1 MKKIS
6 LLLFLMVL
14 ATNVYSQNTGEKRAI
29 KITNEMSEVLSLD
42 DDEKA
47 KVYEIQLKRFHEVA
61 TIRSMHAED
70 PETKKAELKK
80 VYNRLYG
87 KLKSTLG
94 KDKMQDWK
102 IYKQNK

>member
-14 ATNVYSQNTGEKRAI
+14 ATNVYSQNTSEERAS
-29 KITNEMSEVLSLD
+29 KITDEMSEVMSLD
-42 DDEKA
+42 EDEKA

-61 TIRSMHAED
+61 IIRSTYAED

-80 VYNRLYG
+80 VYNRLSG

-94 KDKMQDWK
+94 KDKMKDWRT
-102 IYKQNK
+102 YKKK

>member
-1 MKKIS
+1 MRKVT
-6 LLLFLMVL
+6 LLLLLVL
-14 ATNVYSQNTGEKRAI
+14 ASNVYSQNTSEERAS
-29 KITNEMSEVLSLD
+29 KITDEMSEVMSLD

-61 TIRSMHAED
+61 IIRSTYAED

-80 VYNRLYG
+80 VYNRLSG

-94 KDKMQDWK
+94 KDKMKDWRTYRK
-102 IYKQNK
+102 K

>member
-1 MKKIS
+1 
-6 LLLFLMVL
+6 
-14 ATNVYSQNTGEKRAI
+14 
-29 KITNEMSEVLSLD
+29 LD

-61 TIRSMHAED
+61 IIRSTYAED

-80 VYNRLYG
+80 VSNRLSG

-94 KDKMQDWK
+94 KDKMKDWRT
-102 IYKQNK
+102 YKKK

>member
-1 MKKIS
+1 MRKVT
-6 LLLFLMVL
+6 LLLLLVL
-14 ATNVYSQNTGEKRAI
+14 ASNVYSQNTSEERAS
-29 KITNEMSEVLSLD
+29 KITDEMSEVMSLD
-42 DDEKA
+42 EDEKA
-47 KVYEIQLKRFHEVA
+47 KIYEIQLKRFHEVA

-80 VYNRLYG
+80 VYNRLFG

-94 KDKMQDWK
+94 EDKMQEWK

>member
-1 MKKIS
+1 MRKVT
-6 LLLFLMVL
+6 LLLLLVL
-14 ATNVYSQNTGEKRAI
+14 ASNVYSQNTSEERAS
-29 KITNEMSEVLSLD
+29 KITDEMSEVMSLD

-80 VYNRLYG
+80 VYNRLSG
-87 KLKSTLG
+87 KLISTLG
-94 KDKMQDWK
+94 KDKMKDWR
-102 IYKQNK
+102 IYKQK

>member
-1 MKKIS
+1 MRKVT
-6 LLLFLMVL
+6 LLLLLVL
-14 ATNVYSQNTGEKRAI
+14 ASNVYSQNTSEERAS
-29 KITNEMSEVLSLD
+29 KITDEMSEVMSLD
-42 DDEKA
+42 EDEKA

-94 KDKMQDWK
+94 EDKMQEWK

>member
-1 MKKIS
+1 MRKVT
-6 LLLFLMVL
+6 LLLLLVL
-14 ATNVYSQNTGEKRAI
+14 ASNVYSQNTSEERAS
-29 KITNEMSEVLSLD
+29 KITDEMSEVMSLD
-42 DDEKA
+42 EDEKA

>member
-1 MKKIS
+1 MRKVT
-6 LLLFLMVL
+6 LLLLLVL
-14 ATNVYSQNTGEKRAI
+14 ASNVYSQNTSEERAS
-29 KITNEMSEVLSLD
+29 KITDEMSEVMSLD
-42 DDEKA
+42 DDEKV

-80 VYNRLYG
+80 VYNRLFG

-94 KDKMQDWK
+94 EDKMQEWK
-102 IYKQNK
+102 IYKRNK

>member
-1 MKKIS
+1 MRKVT
-6 LLLFLMVL
+6 LLLLLVL
-14 ATNVYSQNTGEKRAI
+14 ASNVYSQNTSEERAS
-29 KITNEMSEVLSLD
+29 KITDEMSEVMSLD
-42 DDEKA
+42 EDEKA

-80 VYNRLYG
+80 VYNRLFG

-94 KDKMQDWK
+94 EDKMQEWK
-102 IYKQNK
+102 IYKRNK

>member
-1 MKKIS
+1 MRKVT
-6 LLLFLMVL
+6 LLLLLVL
-14 ATNVYSQNTGEKRAI
+14 ASNVYSQNTSEERAS
-29 KITNEMSEVLSLD
+29 KITDEMSEVMSLD
-42 DDEKA
+42 EDEKA
-47 KVYEIQLKRFHEVA
+47 KIYEIQLKRFHEVA

-94 KDKMQDWK
+94 KDKMQEWK

>member
-1 MKKIS
+1 MRKVT
-6 LLLFLMVL
+6 LLLLLVL
-14 ATNVYSQNTGEKRAI
+14 ASNVYSQNTSEERAS
-29 KITNEMSEVLSLD
+29 KITDEMSEVMSLD
-42 DDEKA
+42 EDEKA

-94 KDKMQDWK
+94 EDKMQEWK
-102 IYKQNK
+102 IYKRNK